1 MAGFIRNLIDSMKL
15 QDDDEGYE
23 AYEQETEQRDRA
35 RRNAEKPSFNAG
47 SDKIKLNEKSSTVSS
62 SYREQ
67 IPEDD
72 KPNVKKV
79 HNTSNYGSSTYIE
92 SRNNNKTLR
101 MERPGES
108 KVVPIKTIR
117 TGLELCVIKPH
128 NFEESQDICDVLL
141 SSCCAI
147 VNLEDNERAVSR
159 RIMDFIYGVVYS
171 INGKLIQI
179 SDYIFIVAPENIDVS
194 GDYDDILAQAGYDIP
209 SLQS

>member
-15 QDDDEGYE
+15 TDDDEGYE

-35 RRNAEKPSFNAG
+35 RRTAEKPSYSAS
-47 SDKIKLNEKSSTVSS
+47 SDKIKLNDRSTSSTSFK
-62 SYREQ
+62 EQ
-67 IPEDD
+67 ESEDD
-72 KPNVKKV
+72 KLHVKKV

-117 TGLELCVIKPH
+117 TGLELCVMKPH

-147 VNLEDNERAVSR
+147 VNLEDNELAVSR

-179 SDYIFIVAPENIDVS
+179 SDYIFIVAPDNIDVS
-194 GDYDDILAQAGYDIP
+194 GDYEDILAQAGYDIP